1 MVCSLMRSGHP
12 ATLTELTA
20 ATVIESLKAWGGG
33 IKTLVV
39 CGGGRLN
46 DDLMHRIRRAAGA
59 THADPKPDRTQRILG
74 VDGDAIEAAAFA
86 WLAHR
91 RLQHLPGNVP
101 AVTGAVGE
109 RVLGAIY

>member
-1 MVCSLMRSGHP
+1 M
-12 ATLTELTA
+12 
-20 ATVIESLKAWGGG
+20 AWGGEVKA
-33 IKTLVV
+33 IIV

-46 DDLMHRIRRAAGA
+46 DDLMRRLREAARQLA
-59 THADPKPDRTQRILG
+59 RKPDLVEPSEHWG

-91 RLQHLPGNVP
+91 RLASLPGNVP
-101 AVTGAVGE
+101 RVTGAKGE